1 MARVCIYVM
10 QHRVLSASLGAQP
23 AAMGAR
29 PGVCQ
34 PTCLPYHTPRLLA
47 HIWRM
52 LPWCVPPGRRLDT
65 HARCALPA
73 DFFYSML
80 NLRLPVALAM
90 MAAAYLFSFL
100 LWALIW
106 HGVYWCAAL
115 APTG

>member
-1 MARVCIYVM
+1 MSVSPHICRTTQCVWWHTY
-10 QHRVLSASLGAQP
+10 GACCH
-23 AAMGAR
+23 GA
-29 PGVCQ
+29 C
-34 PTCLPYHTPRLLA
+34 LLA
-47 HIWRM
+47 D
-52 LPWCVPPGRRLDT
+52 VSNT

-115 APTG
+115 APAG